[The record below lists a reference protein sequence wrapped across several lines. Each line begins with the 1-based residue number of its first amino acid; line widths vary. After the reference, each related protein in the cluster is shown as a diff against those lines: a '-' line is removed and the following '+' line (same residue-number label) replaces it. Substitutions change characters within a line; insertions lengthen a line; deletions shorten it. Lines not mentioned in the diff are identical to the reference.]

1 MFFKSYKNH
10 SSTELRYT
18 NNPTAQ
24 VQMEFNPHQLQNIS
38 STKNISLKI
47 PPSGIEYSCFQTYGI
62 KTIELTKVIESILS
76 IVSFEHKCVITKGVL
91 QTEQRKGN
99 FVTIE
104 VYQYLSNSSL
114 YEHRFLENIKKL

>member
-1 MFFKSYKNH
+1 M
-10 SSTELRYT
+10 
-18 NNPTAQ
+18 
-24 VQMEFNPHQLQNIS
+24 
-38 STKNISLKI
+38 KI

-62 KTIELTKVIESILS
+62 NFHAYQCPKEIELTKVIESILS

-91 QTEQRKGN
+91 QTEQLKGK

-114 YEHRFLENIKKL
+114 YEHIFLENIKKL